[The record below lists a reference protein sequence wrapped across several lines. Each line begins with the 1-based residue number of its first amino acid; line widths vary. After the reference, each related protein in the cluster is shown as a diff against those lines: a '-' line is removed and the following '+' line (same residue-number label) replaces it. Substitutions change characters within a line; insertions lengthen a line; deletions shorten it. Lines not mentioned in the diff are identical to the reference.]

1 MPQPLFVPNG
11 RSDAG
16 LAKNAQIGDHRATF
30 MSTLLGLRMRSPYPE
45 TTTEAESRPAKP
57 DEGNLAPDSERP
69 RGVRPHERDFVVDA
83 VMLAVASAAQL
94 LTAGA
99 AGVPVGG
106 AGWLIAYPPLVLL
119 LLGFRG
125 MYRPRAHPGFLD
137 DVRTVVSAAAVA
149 AMALTFF
156 RVLVTDNAFAG
167 SQAVR
172 EWLFAVAYMTAGRG
186 GVQIAERMSRR
197 RGLEGRPTLI
207 VGAGRVGHVIAQRLV
222 EKPAIGLVPIG
233 FVDDNPYPIEGGSP
247 VPVLASTAE
256 VERVVAEH
264 GVQHAIISFS
274 TAPHDVDLAI
284 SERLRKLGVAVSI
297 VPRMFEGIPDRMV
310 LDRIG
315 GLPLLSIYP
324 TNPRGWQFAVKYAV
338 DRVLALLTIMIMSPL
353 LIFGVLSV
361 LITIGRPILFRQRRV
376 GLDGREFD
384 MLKLRTMNLNPEEHG
399 EADAGWAA
407 RTIGGMG
414 GASDATEAPTNS
426 SGGDSAR
433 GERTS
438 RLTSVLRNWGIDEL
452 PQLFNVL
459 KGDMSMVGPRPERE
473 SYVRLFAHRVHRYPE
488 RHRVKCG
495 ITGWAQVHGLRG
507 DTSLVDRVEWDNYY
521 IENWSLWLDA
531 KILLMTLFAVVPARG
546 EPQR

>member
-1 MPQPLFVPNG
+1 MP
-11 RSDAG
+11 
-16 LAKNAQIGDHRATF
+16 I
-30 MSTLLGLRMRSPYPE
+30 LGLRMRPPYTE
-45 TTTEAESRPAKP
+45 TATQAESPPAEP
-57 DEGNLAPDSERP
+57 SGERLP
-69 RGVRPHERDFVVDA
+69 AIGRSREVRAHERDFVVDA
-83 VMLAVASAAQL
+83 VMLAVATLAQL

-149 AMALTFF
+149 AMALTFV
-156 RVLVTDNAFAG
+156 RVLVTDNAWAG

-186 GVQIAERMSRR
+186 GVQIAERMSRK

-233 FVDDNPYPIEGGSP
+233 FIDDNPYPVERGSG
-247 VPVLASTAE
+247 VPVLAPTAE
-256 VERVVAEH
+256 IEKVVAEY
-264 GVQHAIISFS
+264 GVQHAILSFS

-324 TNPRGWQFAVKYAV
+324 TNPRGWQFAVKYAL
-338 DRVLALLTIMIMSPL
+338 DRVLAVIAIMIASPL
-353 LIFGVLSV
+353 LIFGTVSV
-361 LITIGRPILFRQRRV
+361 LLTIGRPILFRQRRV
-376 GLDGREFD
+376 GLDGREFE
-384 MLKLRTMNLNPEEHG
+384 MLKLRTMNVNPDEQG
-399 EADAGWAA
+399 EADAAWAA

-414 GASDATEAPTNS
+414 GASQAVESQTRSPE
-426 SGGDSAR
+426 GDSAR
-433 GERTS
+433 RERTN

-507 DTSLVDRVEWDNYY
+507 ETSLVDRVEWDNYY

-531 KILLMTLFAVVPARG
+531 KILLMTLLAVVPARG